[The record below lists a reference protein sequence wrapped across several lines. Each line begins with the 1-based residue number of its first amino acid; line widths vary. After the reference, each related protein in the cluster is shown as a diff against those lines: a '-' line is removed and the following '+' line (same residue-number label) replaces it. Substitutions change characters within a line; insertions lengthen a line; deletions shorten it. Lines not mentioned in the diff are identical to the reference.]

1 MAQSIQGRRVYG
13 VADFSCVRGGTGV
26 TDIIGK
32 IRGDVTTG
40 LYNGAVK
47 FAVFSFGCLA
57 SELIGYVLI
66 NLCEIIALNRKTAFR
81 NVVYNDIRISC
92 KSMLINKVFSSF
104 P

>member
-13 VADFSCVRGGTGV
+13 VADSSCVRGGTGV

-32 IRGDVTTG
+32 ICGDVTTG
-40 LYNGAVK
+40 LYNGAVE

-92 KSMLINKVFSSF
+92 KSMLINKVFNSF